1 MISVIRT
8 PLDTGVWAVATAAKG
23 TTYIAIDDGHITLA
37 GAVALEQ
44 VLNDLREQ
52 PNGRGPWGGGD
63 APRAA

>member
-8 PLDTGVWAVATAAKG
+8 PLDTGVWAVATATKG
-23 TTYIAIDDGHITLA
+23 TTYIAIDGRHITPA

-44 VLNDLREQ
+44 VLNDLDEQ
-52 PNGRGPWGGGD
+52 PCGGGPTGGGD

>member
-8 PLDTGVWAVATAAKG
+8 PLDTGVWAVATATKG
-23 TTYIAIDDGHITLA
+23 TTYIAIDDGHITPA

-44 VLNDLREQ
+44 VLNNLHEQ
-52 PNGRGPWGGGD
+52 PGRGGPRAGGD